1 MTTYP
6 FITPARNWLRAK
18 LRSFVL
24 GDAVV
29 DRSAME
35 WGSQTAYSPE
45 DYGDYIAKSSAVYT
59 CATVRSS
66 LLASL
71 PIKIYQRQSNGKP
84 VEVMQ
89 GPAFERFEKVNP
101 FWTRNRLV
109 QSTELSLCL
118 WGKANWFL
126 ERGEK
131 MNKPPLEIW
140 WAKASRVLVHPHPT
154 NYLDHFSY
162 EPETAAKTLEFMPQ
176 EAVWFRFPN
185 PIDEFDGLSPIAASR
200 LAADTSRMAMQS
212 NYNLFKNG
220 LNMGGLLMAKPG
232 VTITKDQAQEIEIML
247 EKRFKGVDKAH
258 RWGVLTFEAAVNT
271 MGVTPKDAE
280 FKELISM
287 TLDDI
292 ARVFKV
298 PLDLLGGQRT
308 YANVEASRQL
318 IWEECLIPEAEF
330 IAGEINEQMMPMFG
344 DDRQFMAFDMDQ
356 VPVLQE
362 AKAVQW
368 TRAKEQIMAN
378 ALTINDWRKSVGLD
392 PYPWGDKPYD
402 EIKAMFTGFGFGG
415 GAPADAP
422 VVDTPPTDTQPTDQ
436 QKAGANP
443 FALRANKPVQ
453 IRAANAD
460 GAMVGFFLSKSEA
473 ADIRAAL
480 APIEFPKG
488 TKASEDF
495 HLTLV
500 YLGDAAEID
509 QRRREVA
516 AVVEAFAASAPGAMR
531 GHTQGI
537 GYFTAPEGE
546 PYAMYASFDGDGLAE
561 FRTRLATALS
571 EAGFESPSGHDFVPH
586 ITLGYLPAGSEA
598 PYIDMPAIECEFP
611 ALTLAIGK
619 EHTLFDLIGK
629 RTVRNRR
636 AVAGPAY
643 GSAEHRAILDRF
655 DARVAGKEKKLGAVV
670 AEMMRRQQDAV
681 MAKLSGRAARATPDV
696 VENPFSKPEWIKKF
710 REAIRPVLRD
720 IVGEAGQA
728 GIDDV
733 KASVDFKLTD
743 PNVVRFI
750 ETRAQRFAQAVNE
763 TTWNKLKD
771 TLSDGYQA
779 GEGVDKLAVRV
790 TDTMTLRIGQSAE
803 VIARTEVIGAE
814 NGGMLEGWRQSDIV
828 KGKTWLATM
837 SGGRTRDTHV
847 EAHGQTVG
855 LDEDFEVGDGSG
867 PAPGQIGLAEEDI
880 QCRCTM
886 IAVVS

>member
-6 FITPARNWLRAK
+6 IITPARNWLRAK

-24 GDAVV
+24 GEAVV

-35 WGSQTAYSPE
+35 WGSQTVYTPE

-59 CATVRSS
+59 CATVRAS

-71 PIKIYQRQSNGKP
+71 PIRIYQRQTNGKP
-84 VEVMQ
+84 VEVTQ
-89 GPAFERFEKVNP
+89 GPAYERFEKVNP
-101 FWTRNRLV
+101 FWTRNRLI

-126 ERGEK
+126 ERGDK
-131 MNKPPLEIW
+131 MNRPPMEIW

-162 EPETAAKTLEFMPQ
+162 EQETRARALEFSPQ
-176 EAVWFRFPN
+176 ESVWFRFPN
-185 PIDEFDGLSPIAASR
+185 PLDEFDGLSPIGASR

-232 VTITKDQAQEIEIML
+232 VTITKDQAKEVELML

-344 DDRQFMAFDMDQ
+344 DDRQFIAFDLDQ

-362 AKAVQW
+362 AKAAQW

-378 ALTINDWRKSVGLD
+378 ALTINDWRKTQGLD

-402 EIKAMFTGFGFGG
+402 EVKAMFTGFGFGG
-415 GAPADAP
+415 GDTPTDAPADAP
-422 VVDTPPTDTQPTDQ
+422 PVDPPPADQ
-436 QKAGANP
+436 QAG
-443 FALRANKPVQ
+443 
-453 IRAANAD
+453 
-460 GAMVGFFLSKSEA
+460 
-473 ADIRAAL
+473 AAL
-480 APIEFPKG
+480 AHVHVRETEPP
-488 TKASEDF
+488 
-495 HLTLV
+495 LT
-500 YLGDAAEID
+500 
-509 QRRREVA
+509 R
-516 AVVEAFAASAPGAMR
+516 
-531 GHTQGI
+531 
-537 GYFTAPEGE
+537 
-546 PYAMYASFDGDGLAE
+546 
-561 FRTRLATALS
+561 
-571 EAGFESPSGHDFVPH
+571 
-586 ITLGYLPAGSEA
+586 
-598 PYIDMPAIECEFP
+598 AI
-611 ALTLAIGK
+611 
-619 EHTLFDLIGK
+619 
-629 RTVRNRR
+629 
-636 AVAGPAY
+636 AGPAY

-655 DARVAGKEKKLGAVV
+655 DARVAGKEQKLGKVV

-720 IVGEAGQA
+720 IVGDAGQE
-728 GIDDV
+728 GINDV
-733 KASVDFKLTD
+733 KAKVDFKLTD
-743 PNVVRFI
+743 QNVVRFI

-763 TTWNKLKD
+763 TTWTALKD
-771 TLSDGYQA
+771 TLSEGYQA
-779 GEGVDKLAVRV
+779 GEGIDKLAARV
-790 TDTMTLRIGQSAE
+790 NDTMTMRVGQSAE

-814 NGGMLEGWRQSDIV
+814 NGGMLLGWKQSDIV

-837 SGGRTRDTHV
+837 SDGRTRESHV
-847 EAHGQTVG
+847 DAHGQTVDI
-855 LDEDFEVGDGSG
+855 DEDFEVGEGSG

-886 IAVVS
+886 MAVVS